1 MSDAAGLPK
10 IELLG
15 GRFHIFRRL
24 NSSYWWMG
32 FHHKGKYIR
41 ESTKEKSESHAKEI
55 AESWYL
61 KKLTEIQSGI
71 IVTSTKTFTSSAK
84 TALKTYQEAVLRGE
98 RSPETLKSIETVLK
112 SRILPYFGRL
122 PIESITNQSWFEFKD
137 EMYKK
142 YPAIKRGTLHQ
153 YKNALRVVLNDAY
166 QRGTIK
172 SLPVFK
178 DSYSTTKIDAP
189 RPWFNFKEYRSLQDG
204 IKRHI
209 KYLEETKPRWVTAAE
224 ELYDYVIFA
233 TNTGMRVSEM
243 SNVRFCD
250 IEVQE
255 ELAPTDQ
262 KIKQYLIIRN
272 IKGKRGTGTCKSYYG
287 AHAAYERIIERKK
300 IKYPQHSKEKLFG
313 EHHRD
318 MFNTILVEL
327 DLKYSK
333 TQPPARRDFVSLR
346 ATYIC
351 FRLLN
356 QADIFE
362 VATNCRTSP
371 QMIRDSYAKYLG
383 GELMPNINRTKG
395 KIDGWDR

>member
-10 IELLG
+10 IDLMG
-15 GRFHIFRRL
+15 GRFHIFKRL
-24 NSSYWWMG
+24 NSSFWWMG
-32 FHHKGKYIR
+32 FHNKGKYIR
-41 ESTKEKSESHAKEI
+41 ESTKEKSESHAKQI
-55 AESWYL
+55 AEEWYL
-61 KKLTEIQSGI
+61 RKLSEIQSGTL
-71 IVTSTKTFTSSAK
+71 VTSTKTFSSCAK
-84 TALKTYQEAVLRGE
+84 IAIKTYQDAVLRGD
-98 RSPETLKSIETVLK
+98 RSPETLRSIEVVLK

-122 PIESITNQSWFEFKD
+122 PIESITNQSWFEFK
-137 EMYKK
+137 EVMYRE
-142 YPAIKRGTLHQ
+142 YPSIKRGTLHQ

-166 QRGTIK
+166 QRGVIK
-172 SLPVFK
+172 TLPVFK
-178 DSYSTTKIDAP
+178 DSYSSSKIDAP
-189 RPWFNFKEYRSLQDG
+189 RPWFNFKEYRTLLDG
-204 IKRHI
+204 IKGHI
-209 KYLEETKPRWVTAAE
+209 KYLEEVKPRWVDSAL

-233 TNTGMRVSEM
+233 TNTGMRVSEL

-250 IEVQE
+250 IEIKE
-255 ELAPTDQ
+255 ERISAE

-272 IKGKRGTGTCKSYYG
+272 IKGKRGTGTCKSFYG
-287 AHAAYERIIERKK
+287 APAAFQRIIERKK
-300 IKYPQHSKEKLFG
+300 IRDPRNSQAKLFG
-313 EHHRD
+313 QHHRD
-318 MFNTILVEL
+318 MFNKILEDL

-383 GELMPNINRTKG
+383 GELMPNINRMKNQ
-395 KIDGWDR
+395 IDGWDR

>member
-1 MSDAAGLPK
+1 MP
-10 IELLG
+10 
-15 GRFHIFRRL
+15 
-24 NSSYWWMG
+24 
-32 FHHKGKYIR
+32 
-41 ESTKEKSESHAKEI
+41 
-55 AESWYL
+55 
-61 KKLTEIQSGI
+61 
-71 IVTSTKTFTSSAK
+71 
-84 TALKTYQEAVLRGE
+84 
-98 RSPETLKSIETVLK
+98 IET
-112 SRILPYFGRL
+112 
-122 PIESITNQSWFEFKD
+122 ITNQSWFEFKD

-178 DSYSTTKIDAP
+178 DTYSTTKIDSP
-189 RPWFNFKEYRSLQDG
+189 RPWFNFKEYRLLQDG

-209 KYLEETKPRWVTAAE
+209 IHLKKTKPRWVTAAQ

-233 TNTGMRVSEM
+233 TNTGLRVSEM

-250 IEVQE
+250 IEVHE
-255 ELAPTDQ
+255 ELAPPDE
-262 KIKQYLIIRN
+262 IKQFLIIRN

-287 AHAAYERIIERKK
+287 AIAAYERIKDRKK
-300 IKYPQHSKEKLFG
+300 IKYPQTSKVKLFA

-318 MFNTILVEL
+318 MFNTILEEN

>member
-10 IELLG
+10 IDLMG
-15 GRFHIFRRL
+15 GRFHIFKRL
-24 NSSYWWMG
+24 NSSFWWMG
-32 FHHKGKYIR
+32 FHNKGKYIR
-41 ESTKEKSESHAKEI
+41 ESTKEKSESHAKQI
-55 AESWYL
+55 AEEWYL
-61 KKLTEIQSGI
+61 RKLSEIQSGTL
-71 IVTSTKTFTSSAK
+71 VTSTKTFSSCAK
-84 TALKTYQEAVLRGE
+84 IAIKTYQEAVLRGD
-98 RSPETLKSIETVLK
+98 RSPETLRSIEVVLK

-122 PIESITNQSWFEFKD
+122 PIESITNQSWFEFK
-137 EMYKK
+137 EVMYRE
-142 YPAIKRGTLHQ
+142 YPSIKRGTLHQ

-166 QRGTIK
+166 QRGVIK
-172 SLPVFK
+172 TLPVFK
-178 DSYSTTKIDAP
+178 DSYSSSKIDAP
-189 RPWFNFKEYRSLQDG
+189 RPWFNFKEYRTLLDG
-204 IKRHI
+204 IKGHI
-209 KYLEETKPRWVTAAE
+209 KYLEEVKPRWVDSAL

-233 TNTGMRVSEM
+233 TNTGMRVSEL

-250 IEVQE
+250 IEIKE
-255 ELAPTDQ
+255 ERISAE

-272 IKGKRGTGTCKSYYG
+272 IKGKRGTGTCKSFYG
-287 AHAAYERIIERKK
+287 APAAFQRIIERKK
-300 IKYPQHSKEKLFG
+300 IRDPRNSQAKLFG
-313 EHHRD
+313 QHHRD
-318 MFNTILVEL
+318 MFNKILEDL

-383 GELMPNINRTKG
+383 GELMPNINRMKNQ
-395 KIDGWDR
+395 IDGWDR

>member
-10 IELLG
+10 IDLMG
-15 GRFHIFRRL
+15 GRFHIFQRL

-41 ESTKEKSESHAKEI
+41 ESTKEKSESHAKQV

-61 KKLTEIQSGI
+61 KKLSEIQSGV
-71 IVTSTKTFTSSAK
+71 IVTSTKTFISSARV
-84 TALKTYQEAVLRGE
+84 ALKSYEEAVLRGE
-98 RSPETLKSIETVLK
+98 RSQETLKGIETVLK
-112 SRILPYFGRL
+112 SRILPFFGRM
-122 PIESITNQSWFEFKD
+122 PIESITNQNWFEFKD

-142 YPAIKRGTLHQ
+142 YPTIKRGTLHQ

-178 DSYSTTKIDAP
+178 DTYSTTKIDAP
-189 RPWFNFKEYRSLQDG
+189 RPWFNFKEYRLLQDG

-209 KYLEETKPRWVTAAE
+209 KYLEETKPRWVPAAE

-250 IEVQE
+250 VEVQE
-255 ELAPTDQ
+255 ELVPPE
-262 KIKQYLIIRN
+262 KIKQFLIIRN
-272 IKGKRGTGTCKSYYG
+272 IKGKRGAGTCKSYYG
-287 AHAAYERIIERKK
+287 AYAAYERIIKRKN
-300 IKYPQHSKEKLFG
+300 IKYPQHSREKLFG

-318 MFNTILVEL
+318 MFNTILEEV

-362 VATNCRTSP
+362 IATNCRTSP
-371 QMIRDSYAKYLG
+371 QMIRDSYARYLG

>member
-10 IELLG
+10 IDLMG

-41 ESTKEKSESHAKEI
+41 ESTKDKSESHAKQI
-55 AESWYL
+55 AETWYL
-61 KKLTEIQSGI
+61 KKLTEIQSGVV
-71 IVTSTKTFTSSAK
+71 VTSTKTFTSSAK
-84 TALKTYQEAVLRGE
+84 IALKTYEEAVIRGE

-112 SRILPYFGRL
+112 SRILPYFGRM
-122 PIESITNQSWFEFKD
+122 PIETITNQSWFEFKD

-178 DSYSTTKIDAP
+178 DTYSTTKIDSP
-189 RPWFNFKEYRSLQDG
+189 RPWFNFKEYRLLQDG

-209 KYLEETKPRWVTAAE
+209 IHLKKTKPRWVTAAQ

-233 TNTGMRVSEM
+233 TNTGLRVSEM

-255 ELAPTDQ
+255 ELAPPDE
-262 KIKQYLIIRN
+262 IKQFLIIRN

-287 AHAAYERIIERKK
+287 AIAAYERIKDRKK
-300 IKYPQHSKEKLFG
+300 IKYPQTSKVKLFA

-318 MFNTILVEL
+318 MFNTILEEN